1 MISIKNLTVRRGKR
15 VIVSAF
21 NAEISAGS
29 ITAITGP
36 NGCGKS
42 TLLAALAG
50 DLAYEVGS
58 VTFSGREVE
67 TLSLIEQAALRSV
80 VMQTRNY
87 WLAFTAREVI
97 AMGQDAPALSRIDQV
112 MKDLEITPFA
122 DQAATTLSGGQ
133 GQRVD
138 IARALVRDSAIYLL
152 DEPLS
157 AQDSTSKA
165 RTIEVLKKMRDNGKT
180 IVVIAHIEESGLAWC
195 DQVIDF
201 L

>member
-1 MISIKNLTVRRGKR
+1 MISIKNLTVRRGRR
-15 VIVSAF
+15 VIVSGF

-50 DLAYEVGS
+50 DIAYEVGS
-58 VTFSGREVE
+58 VTISAREVA

-97 AMGQDAPALSRIDQV
+97 AMGQDAPVLSRIDQV

-122 DQAATTLSGGQ
+122 DQVATTLSGGQ
-133 GQRVD
+133 AQRVD

-165 RTIEVLKKMRDNGKT
+165 RIIEVLKKMRDNGKT
-180 IVVIAHIEESGLAWC
+180 IVVIAHIEGSGLTWC

>member
-97 AMGQDAPALSRIDQV
+97 AMGQDAPALSRIVQV

-133 GQRVD
+133 AQRVD

>member
-15 VIVSAF
+15 VIVSGF
-21 NAEISAGS
+21 NAEIPSGA

-58 VTFSGREVE
+58 VTISGRELE
-67 TLSLIEQAALRSV
+67 TLSLTEQAALRSV
-80 VMQTRNY
+80 VMQNRNY
-87 WLAFTAREVI
+87 WLSFTAREVI
-97 AMGQDAPALSRIDQV
+97 AMGQDAAALSRIEQV
-112 MKDLEITPFA
+112 MKDLEITSCA
-122 DQAATTLSGGQ
+122 DQVATTLSGGQ
-133 GQRVD
+133 AQRVD

-157 AQDSTSKA
+157 AQDSTSKV
-165 RTIEVLKKMRDNGKT
+165 RIIEVLKTMRDNGKT
-180 IVVIAHIEESGLAWC
+180 IVVIAHIEGSGLTWC

>member
-15 VIVSAF
+15 TIVSAF

-67 TLSLIEQAALRSV
+67 RLSLTEQAALRSV
-80 VMQTRNY
+80 VMQSRNY

-133 GQRVD
+133 AQRIE

-165 RTIEVLKKMRDNGKT
+165 RIIEVLKKMRDNGKT
-180 IVVIAHIEESGLAWC
+180 IVVIAHIEGGGLTWC

>member
-97 AMGQDAPALSRIDQV
+97 AMGQDATALSRIDQV

-133 GQRVD
+133 AQRVD

>member
-15 VIVSAF
+15 VIVSGF
-21 NAEISAGS
+21 NAEIPSGA

-58 VTFSGREVE
+58 VTISGRELE

-97 AMGQDAPALSRIDQV
+97 AMGQDAAALSRIDQV
-112 MKDLEITPFA
+112 MIDLEISPFA
-122 DQAATTLSGGQ
+122 DQVATTLSGGQ
-133 GQRVD
+133 AQRVD

-165 RTIEVLKKMRDNGKT
+165 RIIEVLKKMRDNGKT
-180 IVVIAHIEESGLAWC
+180 IVVIAHIEGSGLTWC

>member
-15 VIVSAF
+15 VIVSGF
-21 NAEISAGS
+21 NAEIPAGA

-58 VTFSGREVE
+58 VTISGRELE

-122 DQAATTLSGGQ
+122 DQVATTLSGGQ
-133 GQRVD
+133 AQRVD

-165 RTIEVLKKMRDNGKT
+165 RIIEVFKKMQDNGKT
-180 IVVIAHIEESGLAWC
+180 IVVIAHIEGSGLTWC